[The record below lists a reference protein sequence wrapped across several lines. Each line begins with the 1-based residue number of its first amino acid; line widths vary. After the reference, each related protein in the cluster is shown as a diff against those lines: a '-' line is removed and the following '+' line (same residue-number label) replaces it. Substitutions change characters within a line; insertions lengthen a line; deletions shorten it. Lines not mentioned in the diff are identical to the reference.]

1 MIMAKHQFKTTI
13 KCAGC
18 LEKVTPFLNEKLAP
32 EEWNVDIF
40 TPSKILTV
48 TSDKVTAEEVEE
60 KVKQAGFQI
69 EQIDQ

>member
-1 MIMAKHQFKTTI
+1 MKKHQFKTTI

-18 LEKVTPFLNEKLAP
+18 LEKVSPFLNEKLTP

-48 TSDKVTAEEVEE
+48 ETDKMTAEEIEA
-60 KVKQAGFQI
+60 KVKEAGFQI
-69 EQIDQ
+69 ERLD